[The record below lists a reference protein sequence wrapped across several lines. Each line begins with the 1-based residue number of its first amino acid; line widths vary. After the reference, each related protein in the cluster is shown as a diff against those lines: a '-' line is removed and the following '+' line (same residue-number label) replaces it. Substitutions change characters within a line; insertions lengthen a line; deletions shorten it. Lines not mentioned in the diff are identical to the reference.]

1 MIGLSVVGKTY
12 NPSNYEISIEQVTGK
27 VIDVGNIPVRFWPN
41 GASSHITIPIDV
53 LFCSPW
59 NGTAYSTTE
68 TIIIPFYLLSKV
80 DSATIDDSL
89 AELIEGKVTIFSS
102 GNNSDFVE
110 EFSQQGGIIYRGKC
124 PKMFWADSFNTQMG
138 ETSDYFVCYPLV
150 SSFPNTFDETTIIFI
165 DEANSNFINPTYITP
180 VGATGA
186 QGTPGAPGQD
196 GAPGGNGTNVIEFIQ
211 GLASVA
217 GNFELGDQDLS
228 INTTISINE
237 NLGTGNSI
245 SSWMG
250 AITTGYSYLQIIDK
264 LDPTIFGIYKINYK
278 SNAIITQWD
287 LTLTFIVGNG
297 TLTGDA
303 YISWS
308 NEGKGAT
315 GPTGATGTNGVTG
328 ATGETG
334 ATGPTG
340 DIGPIGP
347 TGATGSGFESIIDPG
362 NNRVI
367 TSDGTP
373 NSANAEPNLIF
384 DGNTLEVKSNSSI
397 GDVLRAGEVSYGVPV
412 FSVNNEKYV
421 KIQSLVINNISTDT
435 DIFTIPDSSGGAGFY
450 DYYIYNSTP
459 SYRAGTIMA
468 VWDASS
474 DTVEYTETSTPD
486 LNGTTSGITFT
497 LRISSNN
504 LILKAKVT
512 SGTWSIRLGVRL
524 I

>member
-12 NPSNYEISIEQVTGK
+12 NPSNYEISIQQVTGK

-41 GASSHITIPIDV
+41 GSGSHITIPIDV

-59 NGTAYSTTE
+59 DGTTYSTTE
-68 TIIIPFYLLSKV
+68 TVIIPLYLLNSIA
-80 DSATIDDSL
+80 SAPIDVSL

-110 EFSQQGGIIYRGKC
+110 DFSQKGGIIYRGKC
-124 PKMFWADSFNTQMG
+124 PKMFWEDSFNNQMG
-138 ETSDYFVCYPLV
+138 ETSDYFICYPLI
-150 SSFPNTFDETTIIFI
+150 SSSPNVFDDTSIIFI

-180 VGATGA
+180 VGPTGS
-186 QGTPGAPGQD
+186 QGIPGAPGQD
-196 GAPGGNGTNVIEFIQ
+196 GATGGNGTNVIEFIQ
-211 GLASVA
+211 GIASLA
-217 GNFELGDQDLS
+217 GNFELLTQDLAT
-228 INTTISINE
+228 NTAISINE
-237 NLGTGNSI
+237 NLSTGNSI
-245 SSWMG
+245 SNWMG
-250 AITTGYSYLQIIDK
+250 AISTGYSYLQIIDK
-264 LDPTIFGIYKINYK
+264 LDPTIFAIYKITSK
-278 SNAIITQWD
+278 SNLTITQWN
-287 LTLTFIVGNG
+287 LGLSFIVGGG

-303 YISWS
+303 YISWL

-315 GPTGATGTNGVTG
+315 GPTGATGSNGFQGV
-328 ATGETG
+328 TGETG
-334 ATGPTG
+334 ATGATG
-340 DIGPIGP
+340 NSGP
-347 TGATGSGFESIIDPG
+347 TGEAGPTGEGFQSITNPA

-373 NSANAEPNLIF
+373 NSANAESNLTF
-384 DGNTLEVKSNSSI
+384 DGNTLEVLSNSSI
-397 GDVLRAGEVSYGVPV
+397 GDVLKAGEVSYGVPI

-421 KIQSLVINNISTDT
+421 KIQSLVADNISTDT
-435 DIFTIPDSSGGAGFY
+435 DIFLIPESSGGAAFY
-450 DYYIYNSTP
+450 DYYIYNTTP

-468 VWDASS
+468 VWNASS

-504 LILKAKVT
+504 LILKANIA
-512 SGTWSIRLGVRL
+512 SGSWSIRLGVRL